1 MHQMKLAKSVLKYV
15 SGLWRERE
23 ALPQL
28 SYRDCSILS
37 LPGHG
42 FDSGFCLGDY
52 SYDDFERTS
61 LGKLIYR
68 FKYKRSQEA
77 GNILAD
83 LASELIKEKFTRVDI
98 LINVPPSF
106 TPRVFQPLDFLAE
119 KVSSKTGLKWQKDIL
134 ARTRLSK
141 PQKELT
147 SKSEKRQNV
156 SGLFKLKNAGVIKGK
171 SVLLL
176 DDIYDSGATL
186 SEICSVLKQGG
197 AYNIVVVTLTRTRF
211 DQYGL
216 P

>member
-1 MHQMKLAKSVLKYV
+1 MKLAKSVLKYV

-28 SYRDCSILS
+28 SYQDCSV
-37 LPGHG
+37 LPLHGSG

-52 SYDDFERTS
+52 SYENSERTQ

-68 FKYKRSQEA
+68 FKYKESQEA

-83 LASELIKEKFTRVDI
+83 LTGELIKEKFTTVDT
-98 LINVPPSF
+98 LITVPPSF
-106 TPRVFQPLDFLAE
+106 TPRVFQPLDFLAAQ
-119 KVSSKTGLKWQKDIL
+119 VSSKTGLSWEKGL
-134 ARTRLSK
+134 LYRTRLSK
-141 PQKELT
+141 PQKELR
-147 SKSEKRQNV
+147 SKSDKKQNV
-156 SGLFKLKNAGVIKGK
+156 LGLFKLKNAGAIRGK
-171 SVLLL
+171 RVLLL

-186 SEICSVLKQGG
+186 LEICSVLKQGG
-197 AYNIVVVTLTRTRF
+197 AYNIGVVTLAKTGF

>member
-1 MHQMKLAKSVLKYV
+1 MKTIKSIQSFISSLFREEEKLPELSYQDCSVLPLHR
-15 SGLWRERE
+15 S
-23 ALPQL
+23 
-28 SYRDCSILS
+28 
-37 LPGHG
+37 G

-52 SYDDFERTS
+52 SYMDSEKTS

-68 FKYKRSQEA
+68 FKYEANQQA

-83 LASELIKEKFTRVDI
+83 LASELIKERFSTAEI
-98 LINVPPSF
+98 LVTVPPSF
-106 TPRVFQPLDFLAE
+106 RPRVFQPLSFLAE
-119 KVSSKTGLKWQKDIL
+119 KVSSKTGLKWQKEIL

-141 PQKELT
+141 PQKELR

-156 SGLFKLKNAGVIKGK
+156 SGLFKLKNAGAIKGK
-171 SVLLL
+171 KVLLL

-197 AYNIVVVTLTRTRF
+197 AYNIGVVTLAKTGF